1 MPGNVFIPAAATG
14 LPRDSVVNITAHV
27 TLDKTGLGAQAS
39 HLPDSL
45 MDDVDRGLR
54 RLLSL

>member
-1 MPGNVFIPAAATG
+1 MSHTPPAD
-14 LPRDSVVNITAHV
+14 LDMTALV
-27 TLDKTGLGAQAS
+27 TLDKTGLGAQAG